1 MAVETNSIAK
11 IGDFYNDMVRDGVFE
26 DVKYLWQEKYGTF
39 TESETPGHNQ
49 WNLGLCPSKSGW
61 KKLSIFFAVNGT
73 YEDDN
78 LVKFSDITYYSP
90 TPTRSFTFNV
100 DENGWLNPID
110 QYFRLDLSASID
122 STYICQNQTFIS
134 GPDGNDGYEEYGK
147 TTSLGTVT
155 ISENQSFKIWAKI
168 RELKGTGRWTLRL
181 GYTGEILGQGY
192 ISDMSSTETS
202 PLVNIQLYSKLDDFD
217 DYNSVILELDAED
230 LSGIVTPN
238 VT

>member
-61 KKLSIFFAVNGT
+61 KKLYPFFTVNGT

-90 TPTRSFTFNV
+90 TPTRSFTFEV
-100 DENGWLNPID
+100 DESGWLNPID

-122 STYICQNQTFIS
+122 STYICHNQTFIS
-134 GPDGNDGYEEYGK
+134 GANGDNEYEEYGK

-155 ISENQSFKIWAKI
+155 ISENQSFKIWVNI
-168 RELKGTGRWTLRL
+168 RELKGTGRWTLML

-202 PLVNIQLYSKLDDFD
+202 PLVDIQLYSKLDDFD
-217 DYNSVILELDAED
+217 DYNSVILALEAED
-230 LSGIVTPN
+230 LSGMVTPN